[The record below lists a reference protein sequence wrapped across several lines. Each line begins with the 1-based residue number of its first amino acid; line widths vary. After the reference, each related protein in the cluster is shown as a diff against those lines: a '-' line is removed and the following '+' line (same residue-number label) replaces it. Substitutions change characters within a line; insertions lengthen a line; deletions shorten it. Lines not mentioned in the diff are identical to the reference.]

1 MIAQLPLEFNL
12 LDNAT
17 FSNFFFSPCNQQ
29 LLFALKNFIDL
40 NNNQEMFF
48 YLWGGKEVGKTHLL
62 QACCNAA
69 LERNIPAIYIS
80 SGNLLINTNK
90 LDVNFFDGLENLSL
104 LCLDDLHLVENS
116 RFEEQLFYLFNNIR
130 AKQHK
135 LIIAADCAPNSLKLQ
150 LPDLKSRMTWGVT
163 YYLQGLTEQEKI
175 MALIMRAEQIGLQ
188 LSEPVANFL
197 LARVY
202 RGTGQLFGT
211 LENLDNASF
220 AAKRKLTIPF
230 IKEVLGL

>member
-12 LDNAT
+12 LDNTT
-17 FSNFFFSPCNQQ
+17 FSNFFFSTNNQQ
-29 LLFALKNFIDL
+29 LLFALKNFVDL
-40 NNNQEMFF
+40 DNSQEGFF

-62 QACCNAA
+62 QACCSSA
-69 LERNIPAIYIS
+69 LEKNIPAIYIS
-80 SGNLLINTNK
+80 LSNLLVNTNK
-90 LDVNFFDGLENLSL
+90 INIDFFDGLENLSL

-116 RFEEQLFYLFNNIR
+116 RFEEKLFYLFNNIR

-135 LIIAADCAPNSLKLQ
+135 LIVAARCVPNSLKLQ
-150 LPDLKSRMTWGVT
+150 LPDLKSRMAWGIT
-163 YYLQGLTEQEKI
+163 YCLQGLTEQEKI
-175 MALIMRAEQIGLQ
+175 TALIMRAEQIGLQ

-197 LARVY
+197 LSRVS
-202 RGTGQLFGT
+202 RSTGQLFSI
-211 LENLDNASF
+211 LENLDNASL